1 MPVCVSLDWS
11 HKYLKFNLVVI
22 LLELVNNLVTSFA
35 LATVFFFFFFLMF
48 LLLGLA
54 REMEDCA
61 VRVCLKFACLKAIV
75 KQCIIVNRG

>member
-1 MPVCVSLDWS
+1 M
-11 HKYLKFNLVVI
+11 KFNLVVI

-35 LATVFFFFFFLMF
+35 LATVFFCFFVMF

-61 VRVCLKFACLKAIV
+61 VRVCLKLACLKAIA
-75 KQCIIVNRG
+75 KQCNFFLIIIINRG